1 MKQNNIIIGIRNM
14 ASLDHIYP
22 IIPILI
28 ESGFNVKTI
37 ITDVRFFLQKSTRNV
52 KIDNY
57 FTEKY
62 TRKLKIIYSMLKFC
76 RSLLDCCHIVL
87 LQSLIYRSIGV
98 LYNKI
103 LIRNTIEII
112 KDQKVILIII
122 DHANNDFLNVIAH
135 GKSVN
140 NYRIIAFPHGMNFF
154 RNVLLNRDEVD
165 IIKKETSNHFLNGLD
180 TVIVNHMNHKN
191 YFMKTGVC
199 EQKIRILPSIRFN
212 KYNLEFKDLQTKS
225 NNKGLKVLFIVPKSV
240 SNIFEHELKTTIDLL
255 KSIFGKDLF
264 LQFHPTVIRNNKR
277 SSGLYN
283 TNDLINKSHLVLF
296 VDSSV
301 VVQAIVQKK
310 ACILLNHLH
319 NNDQEFAD
327 LDIMDITNT
336 RDDFINT
343 IKTFY
348 KDPTRYLID
357 YQKKYSKNIDLFI
370 TNNQL
375 NWTMSDIKKEYLEK
389 LALNTSDNI
398 YS

>member
-57 FTEKY
+57 FIEKY
-62 TRKLKIIYSMLKFC
+62 TRKLKLIYSMVKFC

-87 LQSLIYRSIGV
+87 LQSLIYRSVGV

-122 DHANNDFLNVIAH
+122 DHANNDFLKVIAH

-154 RNVLLNRDEVD
+154 RNVLLNRDDVD

-199 EQKIRILPSIRFN
+199 EQKIRILPSFRFN
-212 KYNLEFKDLQTKS
+212 KYNPEFKDLQTKS
-225 NNKGLKVLFIVPKSV
+225 NNKGLKVLFIVPKTV
-240 SNIFEHELKTTIDLL
+240 SNIFEHELMTTIDLL
-255 KSIFGKDLF
+255 KTIFGKDLF

-283 TNDLINKSHLVLF
+283 TNDLINNSHLVLF

-336 RDDFINT
+336 RDDFIKT
-343 IKTFY
+343 IKIFY
-348 KDPTRYLID
+348 KDPTRYLVE